1 MDKQTLTKKPEAALS
16 LAGQLLRQTQYEG
29 LDAYPQQAIRREIE
43 EIQPGDVVCLFRV
56 SELVCDQDEGSFQGL
71 TTVLNALHAC
81 GASCM
86 MLLQCVEGRCEL
98 YLGAVN
104 KRRYQNPNYLN
115 TIRDILSTGLEGNLP
130 GTELQEVV
138 RRSEIERKMRECLD
152 NGFESQCITAVSCVA
167 SEAKAGS
174 PISGI
179 EKLLGAVGKKNFS
192 LLVLADPV
200 DTQQL
205 QLIRQGYEELGTQLS
220 ELASVNVSLQSSVNT
235 TTSQNYSKTLTESV
249 GESISHTQSH
259 TVTNGWSSGSSAQ
272 NDKGIGKA
280 LLPGA
285 AGLAIAG
292 LAAESLPG
300 AGFMVMNMVSSLW
313 GSGSKNESAS
323 GSSSDAQSD
332 AETHNTQH
340 SVAEQAG
347 SGTSQGKTE
356 GYSVQ
361 TVRRDYSVQGLLSK
375 LDSYLKWLDRCE
387 NYGMFDCCA
396 YVISAS
402 ASTNLLVASQYQ
414 ALLQDEGDMNQPA
427 AINTWTLGNGVDAVR
442 SALLHMT
449 HPTVW
454 KEGVEFSPAMLI
466 SSKELARQ
474 MALPQES
481 VVGVS
486 VMEYAAFGREV
497 VRKSPLRA
505 GGVARIGAVTH
516 MGKLV
521 PNQPVLLDLQS
532 MAAHTFIAGTNG
544 SGKSNT
550 IFKLLEELMQA
561 GIPFMVIEPAKG
573 EYKNIF
579 SSEDDVSVYGT
590 NRSKTPLLRLNPFW
604 FNEDVN
610 VKEHIARLMDV
621 FNASWPMYAAMP
633 SVLNAAIENAY
644 KNCGWNLDT
653 SRCAGRRIFPTV
665 QDVLDALGEKMDS
678 TAFSSEVK
686 GNYVGALST
695 RLESLCSGIFSDIF
709 SGADLG
715 DQALFESNVL
725 IDLSR
730 AGSPEVSAMIM
741 GLLLIRLR
749 EYRMQEGAL
758 NHPLRHVTV
767 LEEAHHLLR
776 KTSMAQ
782 SEDGSNM
789 MGKAVEM
796 ISNAIAEMRS
806 YGDGFIIAD
815 QSPGLLDASVLRNTN
830 TKIIMRLPESG
841 DREIAGNTIGLT
853 PKQTYELSRLKTGV
867 CVIYQK
873 DWLEAVL
880 CQVDLAQHK
889 ERLYHAEQTV
899 DEEDRRRAALLH
911 ALLRREPPSDD
922 EREQW
927 ALLALESGVSGRQ
940 RRLLLESFLSPNV
953 SRRKKL
959 GLVAELC
966 PLTMEPPMEL
976 DQASLDAWTDRI
988 AETNELD
995 RIVES
1000 ADIPMVIA
1008 ANVWQKAEIDRWKPA
1023 ALALCGDMMGGSEL
1037 AAIRG
1042 AALSLLCGL
1051 SMDSEG
1057 INVWQEELSQGN
1069 SADKLLAGVL
1079 RTYMG
1084 TGTPRRRGEITPYSQ
1099 IAWSYAGGEQMWER
1113 AMPYLLEQD
1122 ASAWD
1127 KIMGEGLSQ
1136 YVSGS
1141 AALRRE
1147 LLSLALQNKG
1157 ANQAVRSFYY
1167 IWLAW
1172 SNKVENGGLPTKNGI
1187 NSQAFANVLS

>member
-1 MDKQTLTKKPEAALS
+1 MSEQALAQKPEAVLF
-16 LAGQLLRQTQYEG
+16 LAGQLLRQTQYED
-29 LDAYPQQAIRREIE
+29 LDKYPQRAIRPEIE
-43 EIQPGDVVCLFRV
+43 EICPGDVACLFRV
-56 SELVCDQDEGSFQGL
+56 SELVCNKDEGSLQGL

-81 GASCM
+81 GATCL
-86 MLLQCVEGRCEL
+86 MLLQCVEGRSEL

-104 KRRYQNPNYLN
+104 KRRYQNPSYLN

-130 GTELQEVV
+130 GTELKEVV
-138 RRSEIERKMRECLD
+138 RRSEIESKMRECLD

-167 SEAKAGS
+167 SEAKAGES
-174 PISGI
+174 VSGI
-179 EKLLGAVGKKNFS
+179 EKLLGAVGRKNFS

-200 DTQQL
+200 DTKQL
-205 QLIRQGYEELGTQLS
+205 RVIRQGYEELGTQLS
-220 ELASVNVSLQSSVNT
+220 ELASVNLSLQSSVNVT
-235 TTSQNYSKTLTESV
+235 ESQNYAKTLTQSV

-259 TVTNGWSSGSSAQ
+259 TVTNGWSSGSTAQ
-272 NDKGIGKA
+272 KDAGVGKKLA
-280 LLPGA
+280 SGA
-285 AGLAIAG
+285 AGLAVAG
-292 LAAESLPG
+292 LTGVPY
-300 AGFMVMNMVSSLW
+300 AGIMAMNTVSSFW
-313 GSGSKNESAS
+313 GNGSKNEAVS
-323 GSSSDAQSD
+323 GGGSD
-332 AETHNTQH
+332 AESTAETKNLQNST
-340 SVAEQAG
+340 AEQAG
-347 SGTSQGKTE
+347 VGLSRGKTD

-361 TVRRDYSVQGLLSK
+361 TIRRDYSVQGLLGK
-375 LDSYLKWLDRCE
+375 LDAYLKWLDRCE

-396 YVISAS
+396 YVVSAS

-414 ALLQDEGDMNQPA
+414 ALLQDEGELSQPA
-427 AINTWTLGNGVDAVR
+427 AINTWTQSNGVDAVR
-442 SALLHMT
+442 AALLHMT
-449 HPTVW
+449 HPTAW

-505 GGVARIGAVTH
+505 GSVARVGVVTH
-516 MGKLV
+516 MGKPA

-561 GIPFMVIEPAKG
+561 GIPFMVVEPAKG

-579 SSEDDVSVYGT
+579 SEEDGVRVYGS

-644 KNCGWNLDT
+644 KGCGWNLDT

-665 QDVLDALGEKMDS
+665 QDVLEALEEKMDS

-715 DQALFESNVL
+715 DRALFESNVL

-730 AGSPEVSAMIM
+730 AGSSEVSAMIM

-880 CQVDLAQHK
+880 CQVDLARHE
-889 ERLYHAEQTV
+889 ERLYHPGQTV
-899 DEEDRRRAALLH
+899 DDEDRRRAALLH
-911 ALLRREPPSDD
+911 ALLEQEPPDD
-922 EREQW
+922 GER
-927 ALLALESGVSGRQ
+927 ARRVALALESGISGRQ
-940 RRLLLESFLSPNV
+940 RRVLMNTFQAPRV
-953 SRRKKL
+953 SWRRRQA
-959 GLVAELC
+959 LVSELC
-966 PLTMEPPMEL
+966 PLTMERPLAL
-976 DQASLDAWTDRI
+976 DQASLAAWVDRI
-988 AETNELD
+988 AEANELD
-995 RIVES
+995 RITE

-1008 ANVWQKAEIDRWKPA
+1008 ANVRQKADTDESWRQA
-1023 ALALCGDMMGGSEL
+1023 AQVLCGGLPGEDEL
-1037 AAIRG
+1037 RAIRG
-1042 AALSLLCGL
+1042 GALALLCGL
-1051 SMDSEG
+1051 AEDAGQPE
-1057 INVWQEELSQGN
+1057 VWIEELSQGN
-1069 SADKLLAGVL
+1069 GADKLLADAL
-1079 RTYMG
+1079 RTYME

-1099 IAWSYAGGEQMWER
+1099 IAWAYAGGERAWER
-1113 AMPYLLEQD
+1113 AMPCLMKKD

-1127 KIMGEGLSQ
+1127 ALMGESLSR
-1136 YVSGS
+1136 YVSGDDT
-1141 AALRRE
+1141 LRRE
-1147 LLSLALQNKG
+1147 LLSLTLQNKG
-1157 ANQAVRSFYY
+1157 ANQAVRNFYY
-1167 IWLAW
+1167 VWLAW
-1172 SNKVENGGLPTKNGI
+1172 SNQDENGGTSAKNEAG
-1187 NSQAFANVLS
+1187 SPALAGMV

>member
-1 MDKQTLTKKPEAALS
+1 MSEQQLAQRPEAVFS
-16 LAGQLLRQTQYEG
+16 LAGQLLQQTQCEG
-29 LDAYPQQAIRREIE
+29 LDRYPPCAVRPEIANIR
-43 EIQPGDVVCLFRV
+43 PGDVACLFRV
-56 SELVCDQDEGSFQGL
+56 SELVRNPEEGSLQGL

-81 GASCM
+81 GAACV
-86 MLLQCVEGRCEL
+86 MLLQCIEGRCEL

-115 TIRDILSTGLEGNLP
+115 MIRDIISTGLEGNLP
-130 GTELQEVV
+130 GTELREVV
-138 RRSEIERKMRECLD
+138 KRSEIEDKLRECLD
-152 NGFESQCITAVSCVA
+152 NGFEAQCITAVSCVA
-167 SEAKAGS
+167 AETRDNEAVK
-174 PISGI
+174 GI
-179 EKLLGAVGKKNFS
+179 EKLLGAVGRKNFS

-200 DTQQL
+200 DTEQL
-205 QLIRQGYEELGTQLS
+205 QVIRQGYEELGTQLS
-220 ELASVNVSLQSSVNT
+220 ELASVTVSLQNSTSST
-235 TTSQNYSKTLTESV
+235 ISQNYSRTLTRSV

-259 TVTNGWSSGSSAQ
+259 TVSSGWSTGSSSPK
-272 NDKGIGKA
+272 DKKKN
-280 LLPGA
+280 LVSNL
-285 AGLAIAG
+285 AGLAVTGITQVPYAG
-292 LAAESLPG
+292 
-300 AGFMVMNMVSSLW
+300 VMAMNIL
-313 GSGSKNESAS
+313 GESGSENKSIN
-323 GSSSDAQSD
+323 GGVNDAQST
-332 AETHNTQH
+332 AQAYNEQH
-340 SVAEQAG
+340 STAEQEG
-347 SGTSQGKTE
+347 SGLSLGKTE

-361 TVRRDYSVQGLLSK
+361 TVRRDYSVQGLLNK
-375 LDSYLKWLDRCE
+375 LDAYLKWLERCE
-387 NYGMFDCCA
+387 NYGMFSCCA

-414 ALLQDEGDMNQPA
+414 ALLQGEGETNQPV
-427 AINTWTLGNGVDAVR
+427 AINTWTQGNGVEAVR
-442 SALLHMT
+442 DSLLHMT
-449 HPTVW
+449 HPTARR
-454 KEGVEFSPAMLI
+454 EDLEFSPAMLI

-486 VMEYAAFGREV
+486 VMEYASFGREV
-497 VRKSPLRA
+497 VRKSPLKD
-505 GGVARIGAVTH
+505 GGVARIGVVTH
-516 MGKLV
+516 MGKPV
-521 PNQPVLLDLQS
+521 PRQPVLLDLQS

-561 GIPFMVIEPAKG
+561 DIPFMVIEPAKG

-579 SSEDDVSVYGT
+579 SGEKGVSVYGT

-644 KNCGWNLDT
+644 RSCGWNLDT
-653 SRCAGRRIFPTV
+653 SRCAGYRIFPTV
-665 QDVLDALGEKMDS
+665 QDVLEALEEKMEG

-715 DQALFESNVL
+715 DEALFESNVL
-725 IDLSR
+725 VDLSR
-730 AGSPEVSAMIM
+730 AGSSEVSAMIM

-776 KTSMAQ
+776 RTSMSQ

-815 QSPGLLDASVLRNTN
+815 QSPGLLDMSVLRNTN

-841 DREIAGNTIGLT
+841 DREIAGNTIGLS
-853 PKQTYELSRLKTGV
+853 PEQTYELSRLKTGV

-880 CQVDLAQHK
+880 CQVDLAQHE
-889 ERLYHAEQTV
+889 ERLYHAEQTA

-911 ALLRREPPSDD
+911 ALLRRGTPSAE

-927 ALLALESGVSGRQ
+927 AGLALESGISGR
-940 RRLLLESFLSPNV
+940 
-953 SRRKKL
+953 RRKQLMDVFLAPRASWRRKL
-959 GLVAELC
+959 ELAARLC
-966 PLTMEPPMEL
+966 PLTMEPPLEL
-976 DQASLDAWTDRI
+976 EKEALDVWMRRVV
-988 AETNELD
+988 ETNELD
-995 RIVES
+995 RTVETE
-1000 ADIPMVIA
+1000 DISLVIA
-1008 ANVWQKAEIDRWKPA
+1008 ANIRERAESDEQWKAA
-1023 ALALCGDMMGGSEL
+1023 AAVVCAGMPGEGEL
-1037 AAIRG
+1037 QAIRG
-1042 AALSLLCGL
+1042 SALSLLCGL
-1051 SMDSEG
+1051 TEDGEDIG
-1057 INVWQEELSQGN
+1057 AWQAELSQG
-1069 SADKLLAGVL
+1069 SEADRMLADAL
-1079 RTYMG
+1079 MAYRKTK
-1084 TGTPRRRGEITPYSQ
+1084 TPRRRGEIMPYSQ
-1099 IAWSYAGGEQMWER
+1099 IAWAYAGGEQAWKRARPFLTGKDAAGWDR
-1113 AMPYLLEQD
+1113 AM
-1122 ASAWD
+1122 
-1127 KIMGEGLSQ
+1127 GESLARN
-1136 YVSGS
+1136 VTGS

-1147 LLSLALQNKG
+1147 LLSLTLQNKG
-1157 ANQAVRSFYY
+1157 ANQVVRSFYY
-1167 IWLAW
+1167 TWLAW
-1172 SNKVENGGLPTKNGI
+1172 SNRDKNGG
-1187 NSQAFANVLS
+1187 